1 MPKIKDQ
8 NPGFLKVFLY
18 KLHGLRVLTPLT
30 HAHILEDFCGYNT
43 VIQYLESSAD
53 FSLKRSVDL
62 IYKESPQYQNLGFF
76 WISSNAT
83 YFSCLI

>member
-8 NPGFLKVFLY
+8 KPGFLKVFF
-18 KLHGLRVLTPLT
+18 HINAWVASFTPPK
-30 HAHILEDFCGYNT
+30 HAHILEGICGYNT

-62 IYKESPQYQNLGFF
+62 IYKESP
-76 WISSNAT
+76 
-83 YFSCLI
+83 

>member
-1 MPKIKDQ
+1 MANTLIGYTLGLYYAKNQGSKSW
-8 NPGFLKVFLY
+8 FLKSIFLY
-18 KLHGLRVLTPLT
+18 KPHGLRVLTPLT

-62 IYKESPQYQNLGFF
+62 IYNESP
-76 WISSNAT
+76 
-83 YFSCLI
+83 